1 MALNPFQKEIE
12 NLAKSMNL
20 SGSAQQQ
27 VYSTPQFQEL
37 VNRFFGAIP
46 LPAGINESMVTSRSG
61 GGLEYRDPEGYLT
74 QLTRNLN
81 AVDPRLGQVS
91 QSSTNRPAVLPLGA
105 GQQTQLNNFQGQ
117 LSDIFSKPLGLS
129 QLDPQTMA
137 LLKQKADAE
146 NAQLSDAFQ
155 KAQGTTVAQLVGQG
169 VGSSSIAADIMGRL
183 LKDQGLVQSQAQ
195 GQQAER
201 QLGIQQFLTQ
211 GQQQQNQ
218 SLQQF
223 VEQLLGLGTQRDI
236 ASGQI
241 GLGKEQLGVQN
252 EQFFAQMQEQIRQ
265 FNEQQRM
272 QERQGL
278 INNIFKGVSTAAS
291 LGAGLAGGFGGGGSA
306 FSGGGALSSF
316 QAPPINPYGNPNPF
330 GNVRA

>member
-27 VYSTPQFQEL
+27 VYNTPQFQEL

-61 GGLEYRDPEGYLT
+61 SGLEYRDPEGYLT

-91 QSSTNRPAVLPLGA
+91 QTSTNRPAVLPLG
-105 GQQTQLNNFQGQ
+105 GQQQTQLNNFQSQ
-117 LSDIFSKPLGLS
+117 LSDVFSKPLGLS

-137 LLKQKADAE
+137 LLQKMADAE

-169 VGSSSIAADIMGRL
+169 VGSSSIAADIMGKL
-183 LKDQGLVQSQAQ
+183 LQDQGLVQNQAQ
-195 GQQAER
+195 GQQAGR
-201 QLGIQQFLTQ
+201 QLGVQQFLTQ

-252 EQFFAQMQEQIRQ
+252 EQFFAQLQEQVRQ

-278 INNIFKGVSTAAS
+278 INNIFKGVAAAS
-291 LGAGLAGGFGGGGSA
+291 GVASGLAGGFGGGGSA

-330 GNVRA
+330 GNFRA